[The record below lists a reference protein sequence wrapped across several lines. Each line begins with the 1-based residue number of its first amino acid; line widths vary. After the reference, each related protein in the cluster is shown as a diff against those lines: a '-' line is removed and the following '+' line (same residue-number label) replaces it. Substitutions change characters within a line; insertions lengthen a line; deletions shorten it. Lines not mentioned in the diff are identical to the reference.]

1 MEATD
6 IAVGVYILIGLS
18 LVAWFLTKAF
28 NRDFIENSRE
38 AEDRIESALKSI
50 EELHSSLDANRT
62 EEFDGLTKAKLRV
75 IAEKRGIK
83 TNTRMTKVQ
92 LLVLLRQK

>member
-18 LVAWFLTKAF
+18 LVAWFLAKAF

-38 AEDRIESALKSI
+38 AQDRMESARKSI

>member
-18 LVAWFLTKAF
+18 LVAWFLTKSF
-28 NRDFIENSRE
+28 NRDFMENSRE
-38 AEDRIESALKSI
+38 AQDRLESARKSI
-50 EELHSSLDANRT
+50 EELHSSLDARH
-62 EEFDGLTKAKLRV
+62 EEDFDGLTKAKLRI